1 MARSTSKAAP
11 GKAGTRGMPA
21 FAYAWVAIGL
31 MGVAAILAFAKQ
43 DVVAICLVGVAG
55 IMLIVMCVVEV
66 RAFHTQQHDKGD
78 FFKNPPEGEHHLSSQ
93 THLPMGR
100 NK

>member
-11 GKAGTRGMPA
+11 GKARSGGMPA

-43 DVVAICLVGVAG
+43 DVAAICLVGVAG
-55 IMLIVMCVVEV
+55 LMLIVMCVVEV
-66 RAFHTQQHDKGD
+66 RAFHTLQHTKGD
-78 FFKNPPEGEHHLSSQ
+78 FFENPPEGEHHLSSQ

-100 NK
+100 SK

>member
-1 MARSTSKAAP
+1 MARSTSKAEP
-11 GKAGTRGMPA
+11 GKAKKGGMPA
-21 FAYAWVAIGL
+21 FTFAWVAIGL
-31 MGVAAILAFAKQ
+31 MLVAAILAFAKQ
-43 DVVAICLVGVAG
+43 DVAAICLVGVAG
-55 IMLIVMCVVEV
+55 VMLIVMCVVEV

-78 FFKNPPEGEHHLSSQ
+78 FFTNPPAGEHHLSSQ